1 MPTATST
8 ANKKDIDIP
17 VGFETD
23 PAEDA
28 LAREALTTA
37 RVALLLKASFFG
49 KGCIVIKSSIF
60 WQHGY

>member
-37 RVALLLKASFFG
+37 RVALLLN
-49 KGCIVIKSSIF
+49 
-60 WQHGY
+60 